1 MWCLGARGEGASV
14 PAALLITAIVQR
26 LTAVGRAVRLQVGPS
41 ISWSNIWRGTARF
54 QGHHVE
60 VAVMSRRAKLSPG
73 GAYPPPRMRLAL
85 QQQTANFKLAISR
98 RAMQRSFLTETKKI
112 MIRRKGAWTNERK
125 NSSGRNNARQ
135 RKTNTLRCAPASD
148 ALLRTLNHK

>member
-1 MWCLGARGEGASV
+1 VSRCSFVAHTQWQQEEGASLN
-14 PAALLITAIVQR
+14 ALR
-26 LTAVGRAVRLQVGPS
+26 L
-41 ISWSNIWRGTARF
+41 
-54 QGHHVE
+54 
-60 VAVMSRRAKLSPG
+60 
-73 GAYPPPRMRLAL
+73 RMRLAL